1 MSAIADRLRTLLARQ
16 QAQHRLSAQDQNV
29 APRLYAL
36 RAWQAR
42 RLAASYEDLQRT
54 PPFVAACAFFLKDLY
69 GEGDFS
75 DRDRAVERVVP
86 IMLRL
91 LPEGV
96 LGSLARAI
104 ELNALSQEL
113 DYAMAR
119 ALPAHCLSA
128 GAIRDIDYAN
138 AYRDSATL
146 RMRRHQLALLLVL
159 GRELDRLV
167 RKPMLSELLH
177 LCRWPARL
185 AGLGALQSF
194 LERGFDAFGKL
205 NGAGTFLDH
214 IVRRERRFMRALD
227 RVAIEKDDA
236 VVLQDPNS
244 WSR

>member
-1 MSAIADRLRTLLARQ
+1 MSAIADRLRAELKRV
-16 QAQHRLSAQDQNV
+16 QAQQRLSLNDASV
-29 APRLYAL
+29 RPRLLAL

-42 RLAASYEDLQRT
+42 RLAASYRDIRNTQ
-54 PPFVAACAFFLKDLY
+54 PFAAACEFFLADLY
-69 GEGDFS
+69 GEGDFT

-96 LGSLARAI
+96 LASLARAI
-104 ELNALSQEL
+104 ELNALSHEL
-113 DYAMAR
+113 DYQMAA
-119 ALPAHCLSA
+119 ALPARCTRA
-128 GAIRDIDYAN
+128 EAITDMDYAQ
-138 AYRDSATL
+138 AYRMAAE
-146 RMRRHQLALLLVL
+146 RAARRRQLALLLVL

-177 LCRWPARL
+177 LCRWPARM

-205 NGAGTFLDH
+205 GGAGRFLG
-214 IVRRERRFMRALD
+214 IILRRERAFM
-227 RVAIEKDDA
+227 VAIER
-236 VVLQDPNS
+236 VLASADGVDLQLPNS

>member
-1 MSAIADRLRTLLARQ
+1 MSLIGDRLRALLSRLQ
-16 QAQHRLSAQDQNV
+16 QQHKRSGEDPEITRRLA
-29 APRLYAL
+29 AL

-42 RLAASYEDLQRT
+42 RLAASYADIRQQQ
-54 PPFVAACAFFLKDLY
+54 PFTAACEFFLADLY
-69 GEGDFS
+69 GEGDFA

-86 IMLRL
+86 IMMRL

-96 LGSLARAI
+96 LASLARAI

-113 DYAMAR
+113 DYALAA
-119 ALPAHCLSA
+119 ALPGHCISA
-128 GAIRDIDYAN
+128 DVISDIDYAA
-138 AYRDSATL
+138 AYALSAD
-146 RMRRHQLALLLVL
+146 RQARRRQLALLLVL

-177 LCRWPARL
+177 LCRWPARM

-205 NGAGTFLDH
+205 GGAGIFLGT
-214 IVRRERRFMRALD
+214 ILLRERGFMTAVARVLD
-227 RVAIEKDDA
+227 GNAQLR
-236 VVLQDPNS
+236 LQEPNS